1 MRTLVLLF
9 AVALVAVFTRAPAP
23 AAGHPVDID
32 PTAALRVAVQPAVVK
47 LHERSTITIS
57 GLASRSLQ
65 VRLGG
70 ATYANGTPLPWLSLA
85 HVGDVWRGRLQTPAL
100 RGIYP
105 IELRTSRAAAL
116 IDPHLFLRVFE
127 PGTSARPE
135 YDDPAEA
142 VRWWVPTVPHAT
154 LVASNAWPLPALD
167 RRDIRL
173 HRLFVVAYSP
183 LGYSDAG
190 DRPGHV
196 RHGGPERVPRTVAA
210 PRGDCRAA
218 MRFSLRRWDDGARR
232 PDVTARTRLKEP
244 SLPDRGRLVSVVAA
258 AAGSVALAMRDSSE
272 KTTRPGVALLGPCR
286 ATPERWSPAR
296 LRSGSRWAATDCDAS
311 TFQPGHGRSPWTW
324 VGRFL
329 S

>member
-23 AAGHPVDID
+23 AAGHPVDIG

-70 ATYANGTPLPWLSLA
+70 ATYANGAPLPWLSLVR
-85 HVGDVWRGRLQTPAL
+85 VGGVWRGRLQTPAL

-135 YDDPAEA
+135 FDDPAEA
-142 VRWWVPTVPHAT
+142 VRWWVRTVPHAT
-154 LVASNAWPLPALD
+154 LVASKAMAAAGARSTRHPTASAVRRRVQPARLSG
-167 RRDIRL
+167 RRRSA
-173 HRLFVVAYSP
+173 R
-183 LGYSDAG
+183 
-190 DRPGHV
+190 HV

-218 MRFSLRRWDDGARR
+218 MRLF
-232 PDVTARTRLKEP
+232 
-244 SLPDRGRLVSVVAA
+244 
-258 AAGSVALAMRDSSE
+258 
-272 KTTRPGVALLGPCR
+272 
-286 ATPERWSPAR
+286 TP
-296 LRSGSRWAATDCDAS
+296 T
-311 TFQPGHGRSPWTW
+311 
-324 VGRFL
+324 VG
-329 S
+329 